1 MSGMQ
6 MMLLGSGGVLDTQIV
21 TTGGD
26 GSAPMQDRNR
36 GYSGTFGSIVD
47 GTSDIYA
54 GDPIGNIGWSE
65 NGGSPNYSFS
75 VFGSNV
81 TNSGWTTL
89 TIGSKP
95 LLRTDATFTALGAF
109 GGVWSWNTTDVV
121 GDQAFGTIGSIVVC
135 TFT

>member
-1 MSGMQ
+1 

-65 NGGSPNYSFS
+65 NGGSPNSFYSLSIFGPS
-75 VFGSNV
+75 VV
-81 TNSGWTTL
+81 NSGWTTL
-89 TIGSKP
+89 TIGSTA
-95 LLRTDATFTALGAF
+95 LLRASATYVGGIWTWTTADVLG
-109 GGVWSWNTTDVV
+109 T
-121 GDQAFGTIGSIVVC
+121 QAFGLIGSVVVC
-135 TFT
+135 RFT